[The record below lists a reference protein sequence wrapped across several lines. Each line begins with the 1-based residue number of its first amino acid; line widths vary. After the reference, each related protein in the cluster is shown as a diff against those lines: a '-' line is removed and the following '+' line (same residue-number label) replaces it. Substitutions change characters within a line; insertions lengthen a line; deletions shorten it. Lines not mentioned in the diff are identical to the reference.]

1 MLCKLCKENLFRI
14 FSHPSLFL
22 MDSLKRFEVSVAWR
36 AQAEGSGV
44 LTRSFESKIAFFFF
58 YFLSFARSSHLDPER
73 TWGTYCSSQRFTFFL
88 QMRTLQLT
96 IGCSFGLPST
106 NFVRQNMYLRT
117 MWVPDP
123 TFLAVGLCF
132 WMVRKENC
140 APKGIQAMAVA
151 AHAD

>member
-58 YFLSFARSSHLDPER
+58 
-73 TWGTYCSSQRFTFFL
+73 TFFL
-88 QMRTLQLT
+88 
-96 IGCSFGLPST
+96 SP
-106 NFVRQNMYLRT
+106 VRVTSILKGHGERI
-117 MWVPDP
+117 VLHKDSH
-123 TFLAVGLCF
+123 FFCKCGLCSWPLVVALGCLQPISFAKICIWERCECLIPPF
-132 WMVRKENC
+132 WRSASVSGWCGRKIVH
-140 APKGIQAMAVA
+140 PKASKQWP
-151 AHAD
+151 